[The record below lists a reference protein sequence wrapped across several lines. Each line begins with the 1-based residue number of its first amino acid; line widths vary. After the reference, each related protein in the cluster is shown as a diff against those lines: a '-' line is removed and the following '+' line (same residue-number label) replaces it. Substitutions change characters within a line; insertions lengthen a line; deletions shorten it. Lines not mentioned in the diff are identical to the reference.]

1 MTKLQN
7 VNDLRK
13 FMLGADDL
21 WDRVF
26 TMPHSDSHSYPRY
39 NIINSPTGYRIE
51 VAVPGWDK
59 KDLTVELEKSTLL
72 VMGEMQQDYLE
83 EGESYTHKGLSTKNF
98 KRTFSIGENLIL
110 DRAYLESGMLNIEF
124 SKHVPEAELPK
135 LIEML

>member
-13 FMLGADDL
+13 FMLGADDFL
-21 WDRVF
+21 DRVF
-26 TMPHSDSHSYPRY
+26 TMPTIDNHSYPRY

-51 VAVPGWDK
+51 VAVPGWYRE
-59 KDLTVELEKSTLL
+59 DLTLELEKSTLL
-72 VMGEMQQDYLE
+72 VRGEMKEEYLE

-98 KRTFSIGENLIL
+98 QRTFSIGENLIL

-124 SKHVPEAELPK
+124 SKQIPEAELPK
-135 LIEML
+135 LIEIL